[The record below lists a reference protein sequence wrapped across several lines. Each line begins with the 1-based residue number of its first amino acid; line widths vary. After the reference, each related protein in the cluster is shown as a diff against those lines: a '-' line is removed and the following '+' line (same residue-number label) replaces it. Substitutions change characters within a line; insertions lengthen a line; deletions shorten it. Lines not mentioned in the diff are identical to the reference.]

1 MLKNK
6 VGLVTAV
13 SVVIANMIGTGVFT
27 SIGFQVIDIQ
37 SVFAVLLLWVL
48 GGVMALCGALAY
60 GEIGSAFP
68 NSGGEYV
75 YLSKLYHP
83 MLGFL
88 SGWVSATVGFSA
100 PIALAAMAL
109 GQYVNGVYPG
119 VNSSMLAIGVVC
131 VITVIHTYDLRF
143 GAAFQRVST
152 GIKLI
157 FVVLFILAGFLCS
170 PSHSI
175 SVAPNEHS
183 FSDVFSGAFAVSLYW
198 ISYSYSGWNASAYMT
213 GDIENPSRNLPRSL
227 FIGTLI
233 VTVLYL
239 LLNFVFLYSTPV
251 AKLAGQVE
259 IGYIS
264 AQHIFGEGI
273 GNVVGIVIAVLLIS
287 SISAMIMAGPRVASS
302 IGKNV
307 EPLKLFAIENKG
319 GVPYVAVISQSLIA
333 IILIVAA
340 KFNEVLELIGFIL
353 SLFTFLTVLGVFILR
368 RKYKHIEKS
377 YKTWGYPFTPIIFLM
392 INAWILGF
400 GFYNK
405 PKMSLYGLAL
415 IAVGTVVWA
424 LLKNRSRNFET
435 QTESTIILENEE

>member
-27 SIGFQVIDIQ
+27 SIGFQVIEIQ

-48 GGVMALCGALAY
+48 GGIMALCGALTY

-109 GQYVNGVYPG
+109 GQYVNGVYPEANG
-119 VNSSMLAIGVVC
+119 TMLAIGVVC
-131 VITVIHTYDLRF
+131 LITIIHSYDLRF
-143 GAAFQRVST
+143 GAAFQRIST
-152 GIKLI
+152 SIKLI
-157 FVVLFILAGFLCS
+157 FVVLFIAAGFMCV
-170 PSHSI
+170 PAHTISI
-175 SVAPNEHS
+175 APNEHS
-183 FSDVFSGAFAVSLYW
+183 MTDIFSGAFAVSLYW

-213 GDIENPSRNLPRSL
+213 GDIENPSKNLPRSL
-227 FIGTLI
+227 FTGTLI

-239 LLNFVFLYSTPV
+239 LLNFIFLYTTPV
-251 AKLAGQVE
+251 SQLAGQVE

-264 AQHIFGEGI
+264 GQHIFGQGI

-307 EPLKLFAIENKG
+307 EPLKVFAIENKG

-333 IILIVAA
+333 VVLILTA

-368 RKYKHIEKS
+368 RKYKHIERP
-377 YKTWGYPFTPIIFLM
+377 YKTWGYPVTPIIFLI
-392 INAWILGF
+392 INAWILCF

-415 IAVGTVVWA
+415 IALGTIVWT

-435 QTESTIILENEE
+435 TESTIILENEE

>member
-1 MLKNK
+1 
-6 VGLVTAV
+6 
-13 SVVIANMIGTGVFT
+13 
-27 SIGFQVIDIQ
+27 
-37 SVFAVLLLWVL
+37 
-48 GGVMALCGALAY
+48 
-60 GEIGSAFP
+60 
-68 NSGGEYV
+68 
-75 YLSKLYHP
+75 
-83 MLGFL
+83 
-88 SGWVSATVGFSA
+88 
-100 PIALAAMAL
+100 
-109 GQYVNGVYPG
+109 
-119 VNSSMLAIGVVC
+119 
-131 VITVIHTYDLRF
+131 
-143 GAAFQRVST
+143 
-152 GIKLI
+152 
-157 FVVLFILAGFLCS
+157 
-170 PSHSI
+170 
-175 SVAPNEHS
+175 
-183 FSDVFSGAFAVSLYW
+183 
-198 ISYSYSGWNASAYMT
+198 MT

-239 LLNFVFLYSTPV
+239 LLNFIFLYSTPV

-273 GNVVGIVIAVLLIS
+273 GNVVGIVIAVLLIT

-307 EPLKLFAIENKG
+307 EPLRLFAIENKG

-333 IILIVAA
+333 IILIVTA

-368 RKYKHIEKS
+368 RKYKHIEKP

-435 QTESTIILENEE
+435 KTESTIILKNEE